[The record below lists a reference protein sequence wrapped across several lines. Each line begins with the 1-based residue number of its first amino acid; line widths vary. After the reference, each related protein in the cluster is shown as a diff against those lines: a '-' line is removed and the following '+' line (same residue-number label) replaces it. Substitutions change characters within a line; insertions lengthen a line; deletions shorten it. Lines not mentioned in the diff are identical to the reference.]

1 MRPKGPHL
9 HAFGGSVMPSS
20 ESILTG
26 LAAIANERRLIAEGW
41 HVALGVFVLA
51 LGVGWRPS
59 IRVLGGLLV
68 VPVLSVSATA
78 WVSGNPFNAA
88 TFALLAALLTGLAS
102 RWPRERTQL
111 AAPTFV
117 WAGAGSLALG
127 WLYPHLG
134 TSRSA
139 GPADVGRTRPLEVH
153 I

>member
-1 MRPKGPHL
+1 
-9 HAFGGSVMPSS
+9 MPSS

-68 VPVLSVSATA
+68 VPVFSVSATA
-78 WVSGNPFNAA
+78 WASGNPFNAA